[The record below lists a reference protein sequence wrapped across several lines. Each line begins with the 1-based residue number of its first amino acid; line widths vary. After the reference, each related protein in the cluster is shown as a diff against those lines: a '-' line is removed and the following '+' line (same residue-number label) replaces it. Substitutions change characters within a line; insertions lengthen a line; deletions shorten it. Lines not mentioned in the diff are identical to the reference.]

1 MSRRQ
6 KDPLRP
12 LSEAERTSLSR
23 LSQSQIAPAAQVAR
37 ARALLAVAEGQS
49 YTAAAQLVGREV
61 GDTVARWVAGFNRDG
76 LAAVVPHHGGGHQVR
91 YGEAEQR
98 RILAEV
104 ARVPERT
111 RDGTAT
117 WSLTTLRDALRRA
130 EDGLPGSAPT
140 RSAAPCMR
148 PGTAGKRGG
157 VGARPAWSCASAS
170 TQVLS
175 PSPIRMPR
183 QKGADR
189 AGLHA
194 RRLSWP
200 GGLVRG
206 RGWSVPGGAAA
217 GQQLA
222 AARPPRDP
230 AARVCPGRHL
240 QDPDPVPSCHGPGAP
255 PAGRQ
260 LHQPDPAWLAQGAAR
275 GDPGDDAVARCAARC
290 RGDPPRLGGL
300 AGWAGGDA

>member
-49 YTAAAQLVGREV
+49 YTAAAHLVGREV

-76 LAAVVPHHGGGHQVR
+76 LAAVVPHHGGGHRVR

-104 ARVPERT
+104 ARTPERT

-130 EDGLPGSAPT
+130 EDGLPGISTYTIGRALHAAGYSWQKG
-140 RSAAPCMR
+140 RSWCETGVVVRKRKYTGPITVTDPDAA
-148 PGTAGKRGG
+148 AKRG
-157 VGARPAWSCASAS
+157 
-170 TQVLS
+170 
-175 PSPIRMPR
+175 
-183 QKGADR
+183 
-189 AGLHA
+189 
-194 RRLSWP
+194 
-200 GGLVRG
+200 
-206 RGWSVPGGAAA
+206 
-217 GQQLA
+217 
-222 AARPPRDP
+222 
-230 AARVCPGRHL
+230 
-240 QDPDPVPSCHGPGAP
+240 
-255 PAGRQ
+255 
-260 LHQPDPAWLAQGAAR
+260 
-275 GDPGDDAVARCAARC
+275 
-290 RGDPPRLGGL
+290 
-300 AGWAGGDA
+300 

>member
-23 LSQSQIAPAAQVAR
+23 LSRSQSAPAAQVAR

-76 LAAVVPHHGGGHQVR
+76 LAALVPHHGGGHRVR
-91 YGEAEQR
+91 YGEAEQL

-104 ARVPERT
+104 VRTPERA

-130 EDGLPGSAPT
+130 EDGLPGISTHTIGRALH
-140 RSAAPCMR
+140 AA
-148 PGTAGKRGG
+148 GYTAGRRGG

-189 AGLHA
+189 TGLHA
-194 RRLSWP
+194 
-200 GGLVRG
+200 
-206 RGWSVPGGAAA
+206 
-217 GQQLA
+217 
-222 AARPPRDP
+222 
-230 AARVCPGRHL
+230 
-240 QDPDPVPSCHGPGAP
+240 
-255 PAGRQ
+255 
-260 LHQPDPAWLAQGAAR
+260 
-275 GDPGDDAVARCAARC
+275 
-290 RGDPPRLGGL
+290 
-300 AGWAGGDA
+300 